1 MINHQHPHISMQV
14 FHTVLYTFLIVI
26 TSRISLTNLE
36 DLEFVIISYIL
47 ITLLFDSG
55 MMLLE
60 EVRCLSLSGLK
71 VRNMWARILIT
82 LGRECLVQTS
92 HHAMH
97 CGIISDPLPQLY
109 VSPQT
114 SLFKKKTW
122 AFYLHFNVWSI
133 TWKKYMYLFVGCGR
147 YASKLM
153 CQLQLWVAMEDL
165 QDLCICVGH

>member
-14 FHTVLYTFLIVI
+14 FHTVLYTFFIVI

-36 DLEFVIISYIL
+36 DLEFAIISYSL

-55 MMLLE
+55 MMLWE

-97 CGIISDPLPQLY
+97 YGIISDPLPQLY
-109 VSPQT
+109 VSPPT
-114 SLFKKKTW
+114 SLFK
-122 AFYLHFNVWSI
+122 NVGSI
-133 TWKKYMYLFVGCGR
+133 TWKKYMYLFVDCGR

-153 CQLQLWVAMEDL
+153 CQLQLWVAVEDL